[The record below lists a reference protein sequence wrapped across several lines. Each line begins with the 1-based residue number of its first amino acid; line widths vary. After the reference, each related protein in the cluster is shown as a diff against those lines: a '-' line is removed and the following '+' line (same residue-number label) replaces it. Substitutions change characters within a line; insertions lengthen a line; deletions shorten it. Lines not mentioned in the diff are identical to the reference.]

1 MIRRLFSPR
10 PSSSANSSRARLRR
24 AKQARWRQ
32 QRRLSL
38 ETLATRYLLTEIP
51 SLSDAQA
58 TYQATMT
65 TLWSQAEMAAQTR
78 DTALAA
84 AESQRQTSIGPE
96 QANFDADEER

>member
-1 MIRRLFSPR
+1 MCGPSRGVVPSSFPSRFRFLSTFNEGRAVMIRRFFSR
-10 PSSSANSSRARLRR
+10 SPSLSAKSPRARLRR

-38 ETLATRYLLTEIP
+38 ETLEARYLLTEIP

-65 TLWSQAEMAAQTR
+65 TLWSQAETAA
-78 DTALAA
+78 
-84 AESQRQTSIGPE
+84 
-96 QANFDADEER
+96 